1 MTSALTLI
9 ADAAADYVGSRSAAQ
24 FRREVA
30 AGVWPQPITKGSR
43 PERWSAY
50 QLDEALRGGTKAKD
64 SAVAELDMA
73 LGLR

>member
-30 AGVWPQPITKGSR
+30 AGVWPAPITRRSR
-43 PERWSAY
+43 PERWSTY
-50 QLDEALRGGTKAKD
+50 QLDEALRGGAKAED
-64 SAVAELDMA
+64 SAVAELDRA
-73 LGLR
+73 LGLI